1 MDFYKRLWMRMSGN
15 SQRKSHYLWTGSSL
29 CGFPKRCQTG
39 RIRVK
44 KELAGEVPAY
54 KVVNSKGIL
63 SGAASFDYPD
73 LQRLLL
79 EEEGVEVSMDN
90 QVDLK
95 TIWMEK
101 HTGRGGSLC
110 RRVLQT
116 ENLKFIF
123 QRRDPQGN
131 FCSLTRYAG
140 KGKAVFASVK
150 AFQAQ
155 VSI

>member
-1 MDFYKRLWMRMSGN
+1 MPGN
-15 SQRKSHYLWTGSSL
+15 SQRKSHYLWTGSSFMR
-29 CGFPKRCQTG
+29 FPKECQTG
-39 RIRVK
+39 GYGLK

-95 TIWMEK
+95 QYGWKNTLEEAEAFAEEF
-101 HTGRGGSLC
+101 C
-110 RRVLQT
+110 R
-116 ENLKFIF
+116 LKI
-123 QRRDPQGN
+123 
-131 FCSLTRYAG
+131 
-140 KGKAVFASVK
+140 
-150 AFQAQ
+150 
-155 VSI
+155 

>member
-1 MDFYKRLWMRMSGN
+1 MSGN
-15 SQRKSHYLWTGSSL
+15 SQRKSHYLWTGSSFMR
-29 CGFPKRCQTG
+29 FPKECQTG

-79 EEEGVEVSMDN
+79 EEEGVDVSMDN

-95 TIWMEK
+95 QYGWKNTLEEAEAFAEEF
-101 HTGRGGSLC
+101 C
-110 RRVLQT
+110 R
-116 ENLKFIF
+116 LKI
-123 QRRDPQGN
+123 
-131 FCSLTRYAG
+131 
-140 KGKAVFASVK
+140 
-150 AFQAQ
+150 
-155 VSI
+155 

>member
-1 MDFYKRLWMRMSGN
+1 MF
-15 SQRKSHYLWTGSSL
+15 QRQPWFICFFTRKENARQVGYGL
-29 CGFPKRCQTG
+29 
-39 RIRVK
+39 K

-95 TIWMEK
+95 QYGWKNTLEEAEAFAEEF
-101 HTGRGGSLC
+101 C
-110 RRVLQT
+110 R
-116 ENLKFIF
+116 LKI
-123 QRRDPQGN
+123 
-131 FCSLTRYAG
+131 
-140 KGKAVFASVK
+140 
-150 AFQAQ
+150 
-155 VSI
+155 

>member
-1 MDFYKRLWMRMSGN
+1 M
-15 SQRKSHYLWTGSSL
+15 T
-29 CGFPKRCQTG
+29 FPLGIARQVG
-39 RIRVK
+39 YGLK

-95 TIWMEK
+95 QYGWKNTLEEAEAFAEEF
-101 HTGRGGSLC
+101 C
-110 RRVLQT
+110 R
-116 ENLKFIF
+116 LKI
-123 QRRDPQGN
+123 
-131 FCSLTRYAG
+131 
-140 KGKAVFASVK
+140 
-150 AFQAQ
+150 
-155 VSI
+155 